1 MTITAISS
9 KSLKSEVAVI
19 LSYVIPMCSSLI
31 ITIFAN
37 EKQKIYKIFRV
48 YETFEAEYAPNEAK
62 QTKQAQYDRP
72 TNNRKGFCL
81 VHKAALPNHQQ
92 G

>member
-48 YETFEAEYAPNEAK
+48 YETFEAEYASNEAK
-62 QTKQAQYDRP
+62 QTQYDRP

-81 VHKAALPNHQQ
+81 AHKAALPNHQQ